1 MRAVKSQG
9 RGYRFYKALLTC
21 ETAMPGTTA
30 RPRGRQHH
38 EGGGVSG
45 GAATV
50 LFESVSERIPRA
62 CREVSER
69 MMFKFPSLGIENS
82 SELAPESFNS
92 PAASGDEKGDT
103 ELND

>member
-9 RGYRFYKALLTC
+9 RGYRFYKALPTC

-45 GAATV
+45 GRQLCCLNPSASA
-50 LFESVSERIPRA
+50 FPAA
-62 CREVSER
+62 CRGVSER
-69 MMFKFPSLGIENS
+69 MMFRFPSLEIENS
-82 SELAPESFNS
+82 PELAPESFNS
-92 PAASGDEKGDT
+92 PAALGDEKGDT